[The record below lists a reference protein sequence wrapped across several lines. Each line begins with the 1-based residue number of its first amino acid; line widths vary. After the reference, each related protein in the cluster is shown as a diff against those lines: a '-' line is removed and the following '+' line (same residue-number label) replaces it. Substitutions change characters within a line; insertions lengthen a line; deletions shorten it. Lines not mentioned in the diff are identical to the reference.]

1 MFPEIQFSLPE
12 GVTDTTVYSFVAEGK
27 DFRLQEDLM
36 FGRDRL
42 PDGVRDLDGLV
53 KNRLD
58 EFRAI
63 TPDQIQV
70 VEDAP
75 ARFGPAV
82 ARRLDVRE
90 QYDGKPMRTLY
101 LFAALSD
108 GTYLQLTYKVAPG
121 DKEAVQRLDYIA
133 GSVRPRG
140 QAAGEARQGFTRRS
154 AGAMTLEVPYRLR
167 PPSRYS
173 FAFQGGPGSLDL
185 DIWRLGEP
193 NPPLPLTM
201 LMSRDAALA
210 ERAETGTSQ
219 TVQLPSGPADVL
231 HYTLATRDLDKV
243 IETAVARARIQFTSG
258 SIALVTARSPVS
270 FRAQMEARFAA
281 FLQTLREE

>member
-1 MFPEIQFSLPE
+1 MFPEIHFSLPE
-12 GVTDTTVYSFVAEGK
+12 RVADTTVYSFVAEGK

-53 KNRLD
+53 KNRLE
-58 EFRAI
+58 EFRAV
-63 TPDQIQV
+63 TPGPIQV
-70 VEDAP
+70 VEDVP

-90 QYDGKPMRTLY
+90 QFDGKPMRTLY

-108 GTYLQLTYKVAPG
+108 GTYLQLTYKVPPS
-121 DKEAVQRLDYIA
+121 DKEAVLRIEYIA
-133 GSVRPRG
+133 GSVRPSG
-140 QAAGEARQGFTRRS
+140 QAAGAARQGFTRRS
-154 AGAMTLEVPYRLR
+154 AGTMSLDVPSQLR

-173 FAFQGGPGSLDL
+173 FSFPDGPGSMELEV
-185 DIWRLGEP
+185 WRLGDP

-210 ERAETGTSQ
+210 ERGETGTSQ
-219 TVQLPSGPADVL
+219 TVQLPGGPADVL

-281 FLQTLREE
+281 FLQTIRED